1 MIANLAG
8 KSPFHIVQ
16 KVATCCFDRR
26 IIRSF
31 RLDVTSAFHL
41 VQPPALSMQPLP
53 LSKWLDV
60 STQPCD
66 TRCGFE
72 FLGSGR

>member
-16 KVATCCFDRR
+16 KVATCCSDRR

-31 RLDVTSAFHL
+31 RLEVTPDHL
-41 VQPPALSMQPLP
+41 VQPPALSMQPPP
-53 LSKWLDV
+53 LSEQLDV

-72 FLGSGR
+72 LPGLGR